1 MQVVTSIDSEASRK
15 GLYALAT
22 LLRNNATARQHFY
35 QHSGVAMLTKLLQ
48 EGKQAEP
55 VQRKILNL
63 VADLSQEDLNTQVK
77 TMLQTSLD
85 KTAMHRQ
92 KLSCQSHAGSIL
104 TSWFVCPAQPGCVS
118 QLKAF

>member
-22 LLRNNATARQHFY
+22 LLRNNANARQHFY

-48 EGKQAEP
+48 EGNQAEP

-63 VADLSQEDLNTQVK
+63 VADLSQEDLNMQVQ
-77 TMLQTSLD
+77 TMLQTCLD

-92 KLSCQSHAGSIL
+92 KLSCQSRVGGIL
-104 TSWFVCPAQPGCVS
+104 TS
-118 QLKAF
+118 